1 MFKPNNPEALC
12 TPGIPATR
20 AQLILCASTF
30 VNARAALCFGKLL
43 DTSVWRDWNHLV
55 PEVAIRSQPPEDEW
69 DAPFLSRN
77 PSTARGAQS
86 PPRSPADS
94 RLGSISDVGF
104 SRDASLDVP
113 PHARPCTS
121 SPNLYPP
128 LGSKVGTGNHLPIHD
143 PFEGRRGLSPTSE
156 PVRRFSLSSNGGEP
170 SVRLRLGTLMTFKVV
185 LDQSK
190 PEKQRKTELVVSELL
205 RPGDQPAG
213 QNPVYRIMWE
223 SDTDLTFPY
232 SLPKWLLFCQRVTEI
247 RPVIRGDGKEECE
260 ISTWECQRGLL
271 APLVKKYYGK
281 YLQRMFQQNVEG
293 LRDYCEAMGGAVDR
307 RDFSVS
313 S

>member
-1 MFKPNNPEALC
+1 MSKPTIPEALC
-12 TPGIPATR
+12 TPGIPAPR
-20 AQLILCASTF
+20 AKLILSASIF

-55 PEVAIRSQPPEDEW
+55 PEVTIRSQPPENEW
-69 DAPFLSRN
+69 NTPFVSRN
-77 PSTARGAQS
+77 PSTAGGTQ
-86 PPRSPADS
+86 PQPRSPADS

-113 PHARPCTS
+113 PHSRRSTS
-121 SPNLYPP
+121 PP

-143 PFEGRRGLSPTSE
+143 PFEGRRDLSPTSE
-156 PVRRFSLSSNGGEP
+156 PVRRLSLSSNGGEP
-170 SVRLRLGTLMTFKVV
+170 SVRLRLGTSMTFQVV

-190 PEKQRKTELVVSELL
+190 PAKYRKTELVVSELL
-205 RPGDQPAG
+205 RPGGQPPG
-213 QNPVYRIMWE
+213 QNPTYRIMWE
-223 SDTDLTFPY
+223 SDTNLNFPN

-271 APLVKKYYGK
+271 APVVKKYYGQ
-281 YLQRMFQQNVEG
+281 YLQRMFEQNVEG
-293 LRDYCEAMGGAVDR
+293 LRDYCEVMGGAVDR

-313 S
+313 A